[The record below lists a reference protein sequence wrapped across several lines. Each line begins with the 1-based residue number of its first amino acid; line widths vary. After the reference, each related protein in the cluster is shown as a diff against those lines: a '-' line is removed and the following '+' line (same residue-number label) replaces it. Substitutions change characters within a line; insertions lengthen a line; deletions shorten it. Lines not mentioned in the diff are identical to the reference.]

1 MSTEPQQVVIYS
13 VQLVFYL
20 YIYGINH
27 YIWSM
32 ETATKPN
39 HIGRKISRIRELR
52 GMKQEAL
59 ADALGISQQAV
70 SKIEQSPEVD
80 DDKLQDIAKALGVTK
95 EGIENFSEENV
106 LNIISNTFT
115 SNDSSTINA
124 INVQPNFNPLDK
136 VIELYERLL
145 QAEKDKI
152 EYLEKMLK

>member
-1 MSTEPQQVVIYS
+1 MT
-13 VQLVFYL
+13 
-20 YIYGINH
+20 
-27 YIWSM
+27 
-32 ETATKPN
+32 TATKQN

-52 GMKQEAL
+52 GMKQETL

-70 SKIEQSPEVD
+70 SKIEQSPDIE
-80 DDKLQDIAKALGVTK
+80 DDKLEEIAKVLGVTK

-136 VIELYERLL
+136 VVELYERLL

-152 EYLEKMLK
+152 EYLEKLLNK